1 MDSKHIGID
10 FDNTIVLYD
19 ELFYELA
26 LKEGL
31 IRKGSEK
38 TKHAVR
44 AALIK
49 ENKEHIFIE
58 IQGIV
63 YGKLIKDAPA
73 QPGIQKVLHQLINNG
88 YKISIF
94 SHKTK
99 FPIIGEKLD
108 LHVAARNWLEINGF
122 NDPKIVG
129 IEKKNIYFNETQE
142 KKVSKIEK
150 TGCAF
155 FIDDLIKVLNDLDNR
170 IKKIHFSPACKNR
183 ELNSSIITMQSWNEL
198 IKIVFDN

>member
-129 IEKKNIYFNETQE
+129 IEKKNIYFNETLE
-142 KKVSKIEK
+142 KKVSKIEEA
-150 TGCAF
+150 GCGF
-155 FIDDLIKVLNDLDNR
+155 FIDDLIKVLNELDNR
-170 IKKIHFSPACKNR
+170 IKKIHFSPLSKNGVM
-183 ELNSSIITMQSWNEL
+183 NSSVIKMQSWDEL
-198 IKIVFDN
+198 IKIILDN